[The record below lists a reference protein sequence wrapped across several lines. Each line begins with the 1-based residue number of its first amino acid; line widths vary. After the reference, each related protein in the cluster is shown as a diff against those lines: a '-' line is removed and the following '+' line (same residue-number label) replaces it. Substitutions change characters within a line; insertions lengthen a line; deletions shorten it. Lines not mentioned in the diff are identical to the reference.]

1 MSSAAP
7 PAPAPD
13 PAFELT
19 VIVPTWNEVE
29 TVGRLLDA
37 LLARDDLPDATEIL
51 VVDDASDDGTQA
63 LVSGYAR
70 RGPVRLLEHEGPR
83 DLTASVL
90 AGARS
95 ARGRFCVVMDADGSH
110 PADRVAAVLE
120 PVRTGRAD
128 VAVGSRH
135 AAGGDIDNW
144 PAWRRAI
151 SRGAAL
157 LAWPFTSVRDPMS
170 GFFATT
176 TERLASLEPATC
188 GYKVLLELLLRTRP
202 AARVE
207 EVPFTFHDRAAGESK
222 MTMRVQWLFLRR
234 LAAFGGARMSGGNM
248 ARFGLV
254 GLSGVA
260 VDLAVFWLLTV
271 LGAGLASA
279 HTGSF
284 LVATLSNFALNALW
298 SFRGD
303 YAAAGP
309 ALPRYF
315 RFLTVALLA
324 LALRGGVLAALVYG
338 LGIPAAW
345 AIAPAV
351 ALTAVINYL
360 GSIFYVFPAADRP
373 DAPALR
379 DPTLRWRLAALGLIA
394 VSLLLRALYLGR
406 VDLIPDEMYYW
417 VYTLHPALSYLDHPP
432 LTAWLIA
439 VGTALA
445 GDTVLGVRLPLL
457 LLAPLSLVFAY
468 RYGRSFGDKTT
479 GLLSAM
485 LVATVPAWLATG
497 FLMTTDAA
505 LITAWLGALVALRA
519 ALFDGRTRY
528 WWAVGAAMGIG
539 ALAKYVM
546 VFLAPGILLFMLLDR
561 SARAQVRSPHLWGG
575 VALACVLVSPVLV
588 WNARNDWAS
597 FLFQSTRR
605 IEEDPS
611 FAAHLPV
618 LHTLVMLLPLAGLVA
633 LLVAALP
640 RLRRFAAPAPR
651 SRRFMLALTLGPL
664 AVFIGFAAFTPTK
677 FHWIVPV
684 WLAMLPMLAATVHPA
699 VQAAGNRPV
708 RPAPPRLVR
717 GIAAAWRPVLPL
729 SLILAGAGMHY
740 VALGLPGVP
749 WQEHRLGYLGWPEIA
764 VEVHALETELEAETG
779 QRPIVVGL
787 AKWGIAAALSFHDVD
802 DRRENI
808 TARNLV
814 GMGGSQWE
822 RWFDPDTDPT
832 RPVLLVSHETKVITK
847 PWLVDALI
855 GLGPLQT
862 RPVYRDGRKIQQMYW
877 RVARGFRPEQL
888 RYPGQDP
895 AKRLDGDEVE
905 TPR

>member
-1 MSSAAP
+1 MSEPNPHAPSPASAC
-7 PAPAPD
+7 
-13 PAFELT
+13 ELT
-19 VIVPTWNEVE
+19 VIVPTWNEAE
-29 TVGRLLDA
+29 SIGSLIEA
-37 LLARDDLPDATEIL
+37 LLARGDLPGATEIL
-51 VVDDASDDGTQA
+51 VVDDASDDGTQDVVRA
-63 LVSGYAR
+63 YAAKA
-70 RGPVRLLEHEGPR
+70 PVRLLEHAGPR

-90 AGARS
+90 AGARA
-95 ARGRFCVVMDADGSH
+95 ARGRLCIVMDADGSH

-120 PVRTGRAD
+120 PVRCGRAD

-135 AAGGDIDNW
+135 VAGGDIDNW
-144 PAWRRAI
+144 PAWRHAV

-188 GYKVLLELLLRTRP
+188 GYKVLLELLVRSSTAP
-202 AARVE
+202 RVE

-222 MTMRVQWLFLRR
+222 MTLRVQWLFLRR
-234 LAAFGGARMSGGNM
+234 LAAFGGARMSGGNA

-260 VDLAVFWLLTV
+260 VDLAVFWVLTV

-284 LVATLSNFALNALW
+284 LVATISNFALNASW
-298 SFRGD
+298 SFRGE

-309 ALPRYF
+309 AIPRYL

-324 LALRGGVLAALVYG
+324 LALRGGLLALLVYG
-338 LGIPAAW
+338 IGIPAAW

-351 ALTAVINYL
+351 ALTAAINYL
-360 GSIFYVFPAADRP
+360 GSIFYVFPAVDRP

-379 DPTLRWRLAALGLIA
+379 DPTLRWRLAAIGLIA
-394 VSLLLRALYLGR
+394 VSLLLRALYVGR

-439 VGTALA
+439 LGTAIA
-445 GDTVLGVRLPLL
+445 GDGVLGVRLPLVV
-457 LLAPLSLVFAY
+457 LAPLSLVLAY
-468 RYGRSFGDKTT
+468 RYGRAFGDKTT

-485 LVATVPAWLATG
+485 LVATVPAWMATG

-505 LITAWLGALVALRA
+505 LVTAWLAALVALRQV
-519 ALFDGRTRY
+519 LLDGRSRW

-546 VFLAPGILLFMLLDR
+546 VFLVPGILLFMLIDR
-561 SARAQVRSPHLWGG
+561 AARAQFRSPHLWGG
-575 VALACVLVSPVLV
+575 VALAWVLISPVLI
-588 WNARNDWAS
+588 WNVRNDWAS
-597 FLFQSTRR
+597 FVFQSTRR
-605 IEEDPS
+605 IEEDPG
-611 FAAHLPV
+611 FAAHLPI
-618 LHTLVMLLPLAGLVA
+618 LHTLVMLAPLAGLA
-633 LLVAALP
+633 LLLIAALP
-640 RLRRFAAPAPR
+640 RLRRFTAPDDRP
-651 SRRFMLALTLGPL
+651 RRFMLSMTLGPL
-664 AVFIGFAAFTPTK
+664 AVFIAFAAMTPTK
-677 FHWIVPV
+677 FHWVVPV
-684 WLAMLPMLAATVHPA
+684 WLAMLPMLAATLHRADESGTV
-699 VQAAGNRPV
+699 
-708 RPAPPRLVR
+708 PRSIHALR
-717 GIAAAWRPVLPL
+717 RIWKPVLPL
-729 SLILAGAGMHY
+729 SLILVGAGMHY

-764 VEVHALETELEAETG
+764 AEVHVLETGVEAEAG
-779 QRPIVVGL
+779 QRPIVAGL
-787 AKWGIAAALSFHDVD
+787 AKWGIAAALAFHDVD
-802 DRRENI
+802 GRRDNI
-808 TARNLV
+808 TARNII

-822 RWFDPDTDPT
+822 RWFDRDTDPT

-847 PWLVDALI
+847 PWLEDALI
-855 GLGPLQT
+855 GLGPVQS
-862 RPVYRDGRKIQQMYW
+862 RPVYRNGKKIQQMYW
-877 RVARGFRPEQL
+877 RVAEGFRPEQL

-895 AKRLDGDEVE
+895 ADRLE
-905 TPR
+905 

>member
-1 MSSAAP
+1 MASSITAEPVDDAGL
-7 PAPAPD
+7 
-13 PAFELT
+13 ELT
-19 VIVPTWNEVE
+19 VLIPTWNEAE
-29 TVGRLLDA
+29 TIGGLLDA
-37 LLARDDLPDATEIL
+37 LLARDDLPAAMEIL
-51 VVDDASDDGTQA
+51 VVDDDSDDGTQA
-63 LVSGYAR
+63 VVRSYES
-70 RGPVRLLEHEGPR
+70 RGPIRLLNHPGPR

-90 AGARS
+90 AGARD

-110 PADRVAAVLE
+110 PADRVAAVLS
-120 PVRTGRAD
+120 PVRSGRAD

-135 AAGGDIDNW
+135 VAGGGIDNW
-144 PAWRRAI
+144 PAWRRSV
-151 SRGAAL
+151 SRGAAF

-188 GYKVLLELLLRTRP
+188 GYKVLLELLIRTRP

-207 EVPFTFHDRAAGESK
+207 EVPFVFHDRAAGESK
-222 MTMRVQWLFLRR
+222 MTLRVQWLFLRR
-234 LAAFGGARMSGGNM
+234 LMAFGGARMSGGNM

-260 VDLAVFWLLTV
+260 VDLAVFWLLTT

-279 HTGSF
+279 HSGSF
-284 LVATLSNFALNALW
+284 LVATLSNFALNAGW
-298 SFRGD
+298 SFRGE
-303 YAAAGP
+303 YQAVGP
-309 ALPRYF
+309 SFGRYL
-315 RFLTVALLA
+315 RFLTVAMLA
-324 LALRGGVLAALVYG
+324 LALRGGVLALLVYG
-338 LGIPAAW
+338 LDVPAAW
-345 AIAPAV
+345 AIGPAV

-373 DAPALR
+373 DSPAVR
-379 DPTLRWRLAALGLIA
+379 DPEIRWRLAALGLIA
-394 VSLLLRALYLGR
+394 LSLLLRMLYLGR

-439 VGTALA
+439 IGKSIA

-457 LLAPLSLVFAY
+457 VLAPLSLVLAY
-468 RYGRSFGDKTT
+468 RYGRGFGGKTA

-485 LVATVPAWLATG
+485 LVATVPAWVGTG

-505 LITAWLGALVALRA
+505 LITAWLAALVGLRA
-519 ALFDGRTRY
+519 VLIDGDSRY
-528 WWAVGAAMGIG
+528 WWLVGAAMGLG
-539 ALAKYVM
+539 ALSKYVM

-561 SARAQVRSPHLWGG
+561 QARAQFRSLHLWGA
-575 VALACVLVSPVLV
+575 VALAWVLVSPILI

-597 FLFQSTRR
+597 FVFQSTRR
-605 IEEDPS
+605 IAEDPE
-611 FAAHLPV
+611 FAAHLPIV
-618 LHTLVMLLPLAGLVA
+618 HTLVMLAPLAGLVA
-633 LLVAALP
+633 LLIVALP
-640 RLRRFAAPAPR
+640 RLRRYAVPETR
-651 SRRFMLALTLGPL
+651 SRRFMLTLTLTPL
-664 AVFIGFAAFTPTK
+664 LVFVAFAAMTPTK

-684 WLAMLPMLAATVHPA
+684 WLGILPMLAATVYRDLGSEAPK
-699 VQAAGNRPV
+699 AAH
-708 RPAPPRLVR
+708 RLQR
-717 GIAAAWRPVLPL
+717 LWRPVLPL
-729 SLILAGAGMHY
+729 SLILVGAGMHY
-740 VALGLPGVP
+740 VALGLPGIP

-764 VEVHALETELEAETG
+764 RETHRIEAEIESERG

-802 DRRENI
+802 QRRDNI

-822 RWFDPDTDPT
+822 RWFDPDTDPD

-847 PWLVDALI
+847 PWLEQALI
-855 GLGPLQT
+855 GLGPVQSQAVF
-862 RPVYRDGRKIQQMYW
+862 RNGKKIQQMYW
-877 RVARGFRPEQL
+877 RVADGFRPEQL

-895 AKRLDGDEVE
+895 ADRLED
-905 TPR
+905 